1 MNDNAKGISLGA
13 LGVLLIS
20 PDSLILRLIDCD
32 DYAVVVVRALMMAV
46 VIAVLIILFPR
57 LRRGFRWRPLI
68 HYGLWV
74 GLGIFCFPLSIKNT
88 HVANTLVILA
98 VAPILAAVGAWIFL
112 NERISRPTWAA
123 AAAVGLGVGVI
134 FADKVSGSG
143 LLGDFLALI
152 TALSLAACSIIIRKN
167 QDIAFVPGL
176 IIGAVL
182 SALLFLPFADWT
194 TVDRQDALWMLVNGA
209 VIMPFSYLLITAASR
224 LLLPPEVNLLFL
236 LETAL
241 GPLWVW
247 LVLTEAPP
255 VNTMLAGALV
265 IGIVLLHSA
274 WVLRRLRNK
283 PLAAK

>member
-46 VIAVLIILFPR
+46 VIAVLIVFFPR
-57 LRRGFRWRPLI
+57 LRRGFRWRPLL

-182 SALLFLPFADWT
+182 SALLFLPFADWA

-247 LVLTEAPP
+247 LVLAEEPP

-265 IGIVLLHSA
+265 IGIVLLHSIRT
-274 WVLRRLRNK
+274 LRRLRNK
-283 PLAAK
+283 PLTAK

>member
-1 MNDNAKGISLGA
+1 MSA
-13 LGVLLIS
+13 
-20 PDSLILRLIDCD
+20 
-32 DYAVVVVRALMMAV
+32 
-46 VIAVLIILFPR
+46 FP
-57 LRRGFRWRPLI
+57 
-68 HYGLWV
+68 V
-74 GLGIFCFPLSIKNT
+74 
-88 HVANTLVILA
+88 
-98 VAPILAAVGAWIFL
+98 
-112 NERISRPTWAA
+112 PTWAA

-134 FADKVSGSG
+134 FADKVSGGG
-143 LLGDFLALI
+143 LWGDFLALI

-247 LVLTEAPP
+247 LVLAEEPP
-255 VNTMLAGALV
+255 VNTMIAGALV
-265 IGIVLLHSA
+265 IGIVLLHSIRT
-274 WVLRRLRNK
+274 LRRLRNK

>member
-32 DYAVVVVRALMMAV
+32 DYAVVVVRAFMMAV
-46 VIAVLIILFPR
+46 VIAVLIVCFPR
-57 LRRGFRWRPLI
+57 LRRGFRWRPLL

-134 FADKVSGSG
+134 FADKVSGGG
-143 LLGDFLALI
+143 LWGDFLALI

-182 SALLFLPFADWT
+182 SALLFFAVCRLD
-194 TVDRQDALWMLVNGA
+194 NG
-209 VIMPFSYLLITAASR
+209 
-224 LLLPPEVNLLFL
+224 
-236 LETAL
+236 
-241 GPLWVW
+241 
-247 LVLTEAPP
+247 
-255 VNTMLAGALV
+255 
-265 IGIVLLHSA
+265 
-274 WVLRRLRNK
+274 
-283 PLAAK
+283 

>member
-194 TVDRQDALWMLVNGA
+194 TVDRQDAVWMIVNGA

-274 WVLRRLRNK
+274 WVLRRLQKNH
-283 PLAAK
+283 

>member
-32 DYAVVVVRALMMAV
+32 DYAVVVVRAFMMAV
-46 VIAVLIILFPR
+46 VIAVLIVCFPR
-57 LRRGFRWRPLI
+57 LRRGFRWRPLL

-134 FADKVSGSG
+134 FADKVSGGG
-143 LLGDFLALI
+143 LWGDF
-152 TALSLAACSIIIRKN
+152 
-167 QDIAFVPGL
+167 
-176 IIGAVL
+176 
-182 SALLFLPFADWT
+182 
-194 TVDRQDALWMLVNGA
+194 
-209 VIMPFSYLLITAASR
+209 
-224 LLLPPEVNLLFL
+224 
-236 LETAL
+236 
-241 GPLWVW
+241 
-247 LVLTEAPP
+247 
-255 VNTMLAGALV
+255 
-265 IGIVLLHSA
+265 
-274 WVLRRLRNK
+274 
-283 PLAAK
+283 